1 MKEKEKEKK
10 QIRIPRLVVYV
21 IALLVAITACV
32 AMSFTFGVAYA
43 AEFAT
48 VAIFNCVI
56 AFVCYN
62 IIDKWDEQPWRLTP
76 KYWGLVALILVSDVL
91 WLLTAKAA
99 TKAWG
104 FILAIGFVSS
114 VAILAIYTAAIYVP
128 SQRQLLAEVKQKVKD
143 AVAGYL
149 NAHSG
154 EAPEQL
160 ADGLVEV
167 VMAPKEHVVKS
178 EGEEGNV

>member
-1 MKEKEKEKK
+1 M
-10 QIRIPRLVVYV
+10 
-21 IALLVAITACV
+21 
-32 AMSFTFGVAYA
+32 
-43 AEFAT
+43 
-48 VAIFNCVI
+48 
-56 AFVCYN
+56 
-62 IIDKWDEQPWRLTP
+62 
-76 KYWGLVALILVSDVL
+76 
-91 WLLTAKAA
+91 
-99 TKAWG
+99 
-104 FILAIGFVSS
+104 
-114 VAILAIYTAAIYVP
+114 AIYVP